1 VLRLGDETL
10 AFDPLNLVLALAV
23 FAAIVVPFAC
33 WNVWRERRL
42 EKMRAERDRAVQRL
56 ADWNAGSPT
65 LGGSTCDA
73 PSVSTGLA
81 SAPKNG
87 TASRS

>member
-1 VLRLGDETL
+1 L

-56 ADWNAGSPT
+56 TDWNAGHPE
-65 LGGSTCDA
+65 LGKSTCDA
-73 PSVSTGLA
+73 PVSPGLA

-87 TASRS
+87 TASQS

>member
-1 VLRLGDETL
+1 LV
-10 AFDPLNLVLALAV
+10 FDPLNLVLALAV
-23 FAAIVVPFAC
+23 FAAIVAPFAC

-56 ADWNAGSPT
+56 NDWNAEASAPGEPA
-65 LGGSTCDA
+65 CDA
-73 PSVSTGLA
+73 RPVSAGLA
-81 SAPKNG
+81 SAPENG